1 MEYKFKV
8 LKRKGRVELDEVEY
22 IAESWFINFDVM
34 RSNTNQM
41 INHLWDEISWV
52 DFSHI
57 INRKDIKQYLLF
69 WNDLKLTQQVS
80 SHFSY
85 WSHENTFGSKF
96 SEKKKKEKLEEINY
110 IFEAMHLSYTM
121 IKFFEIFL
129 KQKLFPMTSFW
140 EASINRWF
148 DEFFL
153 LASTDSVERDILN
166 KKRIDISNTEYNN
179 RQIVKDINERI
190 NEITAIQILIKK
202 FKIENPKEFEEILKK
217 EKNANS
223 AYRKLNSIEE
233 KVKIMGRIL
242 GIIEKDSTNTKQYH
256 SVIKRFEINGSLLKL
271 RNFISHPQNSLFDL
285 LFDYNSKEQ
294 VLEGLKYLI
303 NKEKFEL
310 VVSEFEVVFNS
321 KYRFEDINGDSKELY
336 KIFISKIKTIIF
348 D

>member
-8 LKRKGRVELDEVEY
+8 LKRKGRVELGEVEY

-41 INHLWDEISWV
+41 IKHLWDEISWV

-80 SHFSY
+80 ILFSY
-85 WSHENTFGSKF
+85 WSHENTVGSKF

-140 EASINRWF
+140 EASIDKWF
-148 DEFFL
+148 DEFFSL
-153 LASTDSVERDILN
+153 TSTDSVERDILN
-166 KKRIDISNTEYNN
+166 KKRIDISNKEYSD
-179 RQIVKDINERI
+179 RQIIKDINERM
-190 NEITAIQILIKK
+190 NEITAIQILIEK
-202 FKIENPKEFEEILKK
+202 FKKENPEEFKKILKK
-217 EKNANS
+217 EKSANS

-233 KVKIMGRIL
+233 KVNIIGNIL
-242 GIIEKDSTNTKQYH
+242 GIIEKDSINNKEYH
-256 SVIKRFEINGSLLKL
+256 SVKKGLEIDDNLLKL

-285 LFDYNSKEQ
+285 LFDCNFKEQ
-294 VLEGLKYLI
+294 VLEGLRYLI

-310 VVSEFEVVFNS
+310 VVSKFEDEFNS
-321 KYRFEDINGDSKELY
+321 KYRFEDINYDSKELY
-336 KIFISKIKTIIF
+336 KIFISEFKKLIYE
-348 D
+348 